1 MKMKKINKTLNLILP
16 IITIGFMLIVW
27 SVIAKVESNEYVV
40 PTVEKTMQEF
50 VKLFG
55 EKKFYTALYSTIIR
69 SIIAFLL
76 SFFISFILA
85 YCASKK
91 AWAEKL
97 ILPII
102 SINRTLPT
110 IAIAWLLVFWT
121 NKQIAPVVITMLVVL
136 PTSYTQIKGALD
148 GVNRTSIEAGK
159 VDGAGWFNTFIRIEV
174 PQIAPDLFSVIG
186 SGLALNFKLMVAAEV
201 LAATI
206 KSLGNMI
213 NLASPFEVA
222 RTLALSIVVLVL
234 GLLVEFLFNILSKK
248 SAIWR
253 E

>member
-1 MKMKKINKTLNLILP
+1 MKKLNKTVNLILP
-16 IITIGFMLIVW
+16 IITIGFLLIVW
-27 SVIAKVESNEYVV
+27 SSVAVAENNEYVV
-40 PTVEKTMQEF
+40 PTVEKTMQEL

-55 EKKFYTALYSTIIR
+55 EKKFYTALSFTLLR
-69 SIIAFLL
+69 SVIAFLL
-76 SFFISFILA
+76 SFLVSSVLA
-85 YCASKK
+85 YFSSKRL
-91 AWAEKL
+91 WAERI

-102 SINRTLPT
+102 SITRTLPT
-110 IAIAWLLVFWT
+110 IAIAWLLLFWT
-121 NKQIAPVVITMLVVL
+121 DNQIAPVVITMLVVL
-136 PTSYTQIKGALD
+136 PTSYTQIKSALD
-148 GVNRTSIEAGK
+148 AVNKTSIEAGK

-201 LAATI
+201 LTATV

-234 GLLVEFLFNILSKK
+234 GLLVEFLFNMLSKK
-248 SAIWR
+248 SASWR